1 MWGPFLSLLITS
13 ICFTKRVQ
21 AVKWGGCEHVEVQ
34 KNFSLDQY
42 MGTWYEIERFYN
54 VTGDVRCISE
64 TISSSDNE
72 IETVYELI
80 TLITKGN
87 EVTEHT
93 AELIPPD
100 ETVKDQAKLT
110 YRLDEQMGHE
120 PMDDEVVFHYWV
132 LDTDYTSYS
141 LVFSCVSFLGI
152 MHTPYAWIFS
162 RERQL
167 SANTTQY
174 LHGVLEKYK
183 IKTDDL
189 VKINQEGCL

>member
-13 ICFTKRVQ
+13 IFLTKRVQ
-21 AVKWGGCEHVEVQ
+21 AVKWGSCEHVDVQ
-34 KNFSLDQY
+34 QNFSLDQY

-54 VTGDVRCISE
+54 VTEDLRCISE
-64 TISSSDNE
+64 TISSSYNGLRN
-72 IETVYELI
+72 VYEVI

-87 EVTEHT
+87 EVTERT

-100 ETVKDQAKLT
+100 ETAKDQAKLIF
-110 YRLDEQMGHE
+110 RLNEHGVQDPLDHGN
-120 PMDDEVVFHYWV
+120 VLRYWV

-141 LVFSCVSFLGI
+141 LVFSCASFLGI
-152 MHTPYAWIFS
+152 MHTPYAWTFS

-183 IKTDDL
+183 INTNDF
-189 VKINQEGCL
+189 VKINQEDCT

>member
-1 MWGPFLSLLITS
+1 MDSDLVTRPLLRDGALNKKH
-13 ICFTKRVQ
+13 CK
-21 AVKWGGCEHVEVQ
+21 
-34 KNFSLDQY
+34 Y

-64 TISSSDNE
+64 TISSSYNG

-100 ETVKDQAKLT
+100 ETAKDQAKLT
-110 YRLDEQMGHE
+110 YKLDEQMGHE
-120 PMDDEVVFHYWV
+120 PMDDDVVFHYWV

-183 IKTDDL
+183 IKTDDF